1 MIYFL
6 FLLTFHNFKPERI
19 LTMKYCF
26 IGKCNWIKSYGR
38 TIDVKKPDL
47 RQLKGILHNLII
59 DLKTVRFLH
68 IQCDAIRWGHLKNL
82 NFSRGNNF
90 WTTDLI
96 YMLKTPP
103 YPYLCPAK
111 VIFLQNLSKF
121 VVHSLIQ
128 AYENYMF
135 FLTVSIW
142 FYHTVNT
149 FQSYFRSWEEGRRSV
164 FPGGPVLDIVNM
176 TIQGGVQ

>member
-1 MIYFL
+1 
-6 FLLTFHNFKPERI
+6 
-19 LTMKYCF
+19 MKYCF

-47 RQLKGILHNLII
+47 RQLKGILLNLII

-90 WTTDLI
+90 WPTDLI
-96 YMLKTPP
+96 YMLKTPT
-103 YPYLCPAK
+103 YPYLCLAK
-111 VIFLQNLSKF
+111 VIFLQNCLNVWFIVLYRLMKIVCF
-121 VVHSLIQ
+121 WTLP
-128 AYENYMF
+128 
-135 FLTVSIW
+135 IW

-149 FQSYFRSWEEGRRSV
+149 FQLYFRSWEEGRRSV

-176 TIQGGVQ
+176 TMQGGVQ